1 MRLRLRGELERG
13 ALARSL
19 DRIVAR
25 HEALRTSF
33 HAVDGEPVQ
42 RIAPVEESAFRLVEH
57 DLHAAPD
64 AEDRLRRLVWD
75 EASAPFDLEH
85 GPLIRGRLVRRAAD
99 DHVLLLTM
107 HHIVSDGWSMGVLH
121 RELGALYGAF
131 ARGEP

>member
-25 HEALRTSF
+25 HEALRTTF
-33 HAVDGEPVQ
+33 PAVDGEPVQ
-42 RIAPVEESAFRLVEH
+42 RIAPVEESAIRLVEH

-64 AEDRLRRLVWD
+64 AEDGLRRLVQD
-75 EASAPFDLEH
+75 DAGAPFHLEH
-85 GPLIRGRLVRRAAD
+85 GPLIRGRLVRMAPD

-107 HHIVSDGWSMGVLH
+107 HHIVSDGWSMGIFT
-121 RELGALYGAF
+121 REL
-131 ARGEP
+131 